1 MNVLDYPIPSP
12 AESKGGASGAAL
24 AALDWS
30 RAQGPASPPP
40 PRSPWGCKGAGTRS
54 LVWAFLLPLLR
65 LVALAGGWGAVEL
78 TPWRPAGGAQ
88 GARWSGGGGKG
99 PA

>member
-30 RAQGPASPPP
+30 RAQGPASSPPP
-40 PRSPWGCKGAGTRS
+40 PGA
-54 LVWAFLLPLLR
+54 P
-65 LVALAGGWGAVEL
+65 
-78 TPWRPAGGAQ
+78 GGARVQ
-88 GARWSGGGGKG
+88 APGL
-99 PA
+99 

>member
-30 RAQGPASPPP
+30 RAQGPASSPPP
-40 PRSPWGCKGAGTRS
+40 PEPLGVQGCRHQVSS
-54 LVWAFLLPLLR
+54 LGISATSTQTSSV
-65 LVALAGGWGAVEL
+65 GWRV
-78 TPWRPAGGAQ
+78 
-88 GARWSGGGGKG
+88 GGG
-99 PA
+99 